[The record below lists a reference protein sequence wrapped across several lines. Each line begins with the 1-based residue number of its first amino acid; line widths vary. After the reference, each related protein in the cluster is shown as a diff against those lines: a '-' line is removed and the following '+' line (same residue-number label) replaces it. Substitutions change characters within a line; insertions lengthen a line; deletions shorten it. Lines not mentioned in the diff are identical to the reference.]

1 MRSVVHPSNRVCC
14 VKFYCGQTADTL
26 NCTSSAVI
34 SFIKHLSPDVNVCW
48 IAPRQVLQSN
58 KPSTSRSLS
67 VVPHWAA
74 LFTSLQCVPIPCS
87 HLSVQITSAA
97 NSKTP
102 SRLQTS
108 SLSQSAG
115 LFWKSSLVIP
125 CFLCVSSLKPVF
137 RPFFDTSLSCLTLS
151 GRSTQLLP
159 SSASYLPSSRRSLP
173 LCRLNML
180 RLRSFSRKLN

>member
-1 MRSVVHPSNRVCC
+1 MYLITPQHRCKC
-14 VKFYCGQTADTL
+14 LLDYYQTG
-26 NCTSSAVI
+26 
-34 SFIKHLSPDVNVCW
+34 F
-48 IAPRQVLQSN
+48 QSN
-58 KPSTSRSLS
+58 KPFTSRSLS

-137 RPFFDTSLSCLTLS
+137 RPFFSTSLSCLTLS

-159 SSASYLPSSRRSLP
+159 SMRFAPQPLTFLPP
-173 LCRLNML
+173 GVPFPPCRFNML
-180 RLRSFSRKLN
+180 CLRSFWRKLN